1 MAFGRHPRPVH
12 GVVAAGHALSGAD
25 ACARNPARIEG
36 IDFMTDRD
44 RVMPTEE
51 QKDDFRRVMG
61 RLASGVC
68 VVTARWG
75 AQDHAMTAT
84 AVASVSLE
92 PLFEMFADH
101 CDSRMRDALEI
112 ADKWA
117 LHKIGTA
124 SRREAEGRL

>member
-1 MAFGRHPRPVH
+1 MAFERHPRPVH

-44 RVMPTEE
+44 HVMPTEE

-92 PLFEMFADH
+92 PDRK
-101 CDSRMRDALEI
+101 S
-112 ADKWA
+112 
-117 LHKIGTA
+117 T
-124 SRREAEGRL
+124 RLNSSHVATSYAVF